1 MPSAGFEPTIQAS
14 ERQQTHALDRAA
26 TGIGSHLIRCSQFVH
41 ILRQLKMFC
50 RRQLRRYDW
59 YNYLL
64 LEEAHDITSQLD

>member
-1 MPSAGFEPTIQAS
+1 
-14 ERQQTHALDRAA
+14 
-26 TGIGSHLIRCSQFVH
+26 LIRCSQFVH